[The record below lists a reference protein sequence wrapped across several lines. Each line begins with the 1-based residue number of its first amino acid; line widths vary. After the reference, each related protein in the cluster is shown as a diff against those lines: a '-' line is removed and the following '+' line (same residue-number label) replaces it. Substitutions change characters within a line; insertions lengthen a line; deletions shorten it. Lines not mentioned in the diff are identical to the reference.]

1 MVKIDVCLRK
11 ELQKF
16 RYSGR
21 SNSVNRSG
29 GPIERVNPRNG
40 KQRDD
45 TIISPEMMRVAV
57 CCEKR
62 IAVKVING

>member
-1 MVKIDVCLRK
+1 MVKIYVCLRK
-11 ELQKF
+11 ELKKF
-16 RYSGR
+16 RNSRR
-21 SNSVNRSG
+21 SYGVNRSG

-62 IAVKVING
+62 IAVKVIDR